1 MKTIGRTRDFSLMRD
16 AQSGN
21 QIAFEQLVNIH
32 DRAVLR
38 LAFRITGSKNDIQD
52 IYQEAFLKIY
62 RMLGS
67 FRFECSVST
76 WIYRIVTNVCFDHL
90 RKSGRRK
97 EKGAI
102 EMSAEGEEYNLLDQV
117 PDHRLAHQPE
127 YQLFRREDWVHV
139 IHAMR
144 RLTVRERAVFELR
157 YLRELNLRTV
167 GERLNISEAS
177 VKTTLSRAT
186 QKLKSQLADDSRD
199 RKPRFSGLGTGDGK
213 SSALGRQQDQAP
225 RRPPAEMH
233 RRSFSTY
240 PVFPIQKGRAE
251 TARVGVGTPAA

>member
-1 MKTIGRTRDFSLMRD
+1 MKQIDRTRDFSLMRD

-21 QIAFEQLVNIH
+21 HVAFEQLVNIH

-38 LAFRITGSKNDIQD
+38 FAFRITGSKNDIQD

-62 RMLGS
+62 MMLGS

-97 EKGAI
+97 EKSAI
-102 EMSAEGEEYNLLDQV
+102 EMSVDWDEYNLLDQV

-127 YQLFRREDWVHV
+127 HQFLRREEGVHV
-139 IHAMR
+139 LRALR

-157 YLRELNLRTV
+157 FSV
-167 GERLNISEAS
+167 G
-177 VKTTLSRAT
+177 
-186 QKLKSQLADDSRD
+186 
-199 RKPRFSGLGTGDGK
+199 
-213 SSALGRQQDQAP
+213 
-225 RRPPAEMH
+225 
-233 RRSFSTY
+233 
-240 PVFPIQKGRAE
+240 
-251 TARVGVGTPAA
+251 

>member
-1 MKTIGRTRDFSLMRD
+1 MKQMGRTRDFSLMRE

-21 QIAFEQLVNIH
+21 DIAFEQLVHIH
-32 DRAVLR
+32 GRAVLR

-52 IYQEAFLKIY
+52 IHQDAFLKIY

-90 RKSGRRK
+90 RKSGRRR
-97 EKGAI
+97 EKSTI

-117 PDHRLAHQPE
+117 SDRRLAHQPE
-127 YQLFRREDWVHV
+127 HQLLCRDEEVHV
-139 IHAMR
+139 LRALR

-157 YLRELNLRTV
+157 YFRELKLRTV
-167 GERLNISEAS
+167 GEKLNISEAS

-186 QKLKSQLADDSRD
+186 QKLKSQLAGDSKGRNSRCRD
-199 RKPRFSGLGTGDGK
+199 RVMP
-213 SSALGRQQDQAP
+213 
-225 RRPPAEMH
+225 E
-233 RRSFSTY
+233 
-240 PVFPIQKGRAE
+240 V
-251 TARVGVGTPAA
+251 

>member
-1 MKTIGRTRDFSLMRD
+1 MEQIGRTRDFSLMRD

-21 QIAFEQLVNIH
+21 HIAFEQLVNIH

-38 LAFRITGSKNDIQD
+38 LAFRIIGSKNDIQD

-97 EKGAI
+97 EKSAI
-102 EMSAEGEEYNLLDQV
+102 EMSADGEEYNLLDQI

-127 YQLFRREDWVHV
+127 HQLFRREEGVH
-139 IHAMR
+139 ILRALR

-157 YLRELNLRTV
+157 YFRGLKLRTV
-167 GERLNISEAS
+167 GERLNVSEAS
-177 VKTTLSRAT
+177 VKTTLSRAM
-186 QKLKSQLADDSRD
+186 QKLRSQLA
-199 RKPRFSGLGTGDGK
+199 GDTN
-213 SSALGRQQDQAP
+213 D
-225 RRPPAEMH
+225 
-233 RRSFSTY
+233 RRSRCRGHMM
-240 PVFPIQKGRAE
+240 PEV
-251 TARVGVGTPAA
+251 